1 MAKVEELRA
10 GKNIGAEKVGQ
21 IQERIQ
27 TQWKV
32 EGLQRVHRSMVN
44 HTQGLL

>member
-1 MAKVEELRA
+1 MAKVDELRV
-10 GKNIGAEKVGQ
+10 GTNIVAEKVGQ

-32 EGLQRVHRSMVN
+32 E
-44 HTQGLL
+44 